1 MLRLCAQGD
10 LLIERVEDAPV
21 SGVALGSAE
30 ADTVVV
36 SEGEFTGHHHKLF
49 GRVTFYRDDA
59 LARDIPDDLYVGH
72 VQVTGAVA
80 RLEHEEH
87 AAVNLEQGTYRV
99 RRQRQLEPAD
109 VGIAGD

>member
-1 MLRLCAQGD
+1 MLPLCAQGD

-21 SGVALGSAE
+21 SGVALGTSQ
-30 ADTVVV
+30 ADAVVV
-36 SEGEFTGHHHKLF
+36 AEGEFTGHHHKLF
-49 GRVTFYRDDA
+49 GCVTFYRDDA

-72 VQVTGAVA
+72 VQVTGSVA

-87 AAVNLEQGTYRV
+87 AAISLERGTYRV
-99 RRQRQLEPAD
+99 RRQRQLEPTD